1 MDKNKDLDKY
11 YSLLTFHEES
21 AIVKITWTVTEK
33 DWYWTIILENKR
45 GGGGRERGGRREVEI
60 SWIYVSRKNNV
71 LSGNEAVYLL
81 ITVHNLDC
89 IVNLSTP
96 SKIYKWH
103 VPSNLTCLH

>member
-1 MDKNKDLDKY
+1 MTLIIGQLQK
-11 YSLLTFHEES
+11 
-21 AIVKITWTVTEK
+21 KI
-33 DWYWTIILENKR
+33 DWTIILDNKR
-45 GGGGRERGGRREVEI
+45 GGRGGEERGGRRKVEI
-60 SWIYVSRKNNV
+60 SLLYVLRKNNV
-71 LSGNEAVYLL
+71 LLGNEAVYLL